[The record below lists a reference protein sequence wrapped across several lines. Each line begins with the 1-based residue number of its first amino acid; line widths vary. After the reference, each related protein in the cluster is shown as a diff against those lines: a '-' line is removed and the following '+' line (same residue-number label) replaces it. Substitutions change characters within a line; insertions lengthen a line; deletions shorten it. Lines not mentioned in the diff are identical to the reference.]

1 VERHPNWE
9 FDKVMS
15 ENIQVALIAGVVS
28 MIVTTIGL
36 LSSFFVQKM
45 QSREAEK
52 QIRTEAA
59 TKLLALRLEHYP
71 KAFDISEKI
80 QRRKKPQRIL
90 PREELLA
97 ISGELIEWKT
107 GIVNLILSQE
117 TLDCFYELRE
127 TLGMGY
133 AEKDAFSFH
142 QVEKIISAKDEFRKS
157 LRRDVGFLYTQ
168 FPKLNKQRKK

>member
-1 VERHPNWE
+1 
-9 FDKVMS
+9 MS
-15 ENIQVALIAGVVS
+15 ENVQVALIAGIVS

-36 LSSFFVQKM
+36 LSSFFIQRM
-45 QSREAEK
+45 QSQEAEK
-52 QIRTEAA
+52 QIRNEAA
-59 TKLLALRLEHYP
+59 SRLLALRLEHYP

-80 QRRKKPQRIL
+80 QRRKKPQRIMS
-90 PREELLA
+90 REELLK
-97 ISGELIEWKT
+97 ISTELYEWKT

-133 AEKDAFSFH
+133 AEKDAFSFQ

-157 LRRDVGFLYTQ
+157 LRRDVGFLYIQ
-168 FPKLNKQRKK
+168 FPRLKKQKKK